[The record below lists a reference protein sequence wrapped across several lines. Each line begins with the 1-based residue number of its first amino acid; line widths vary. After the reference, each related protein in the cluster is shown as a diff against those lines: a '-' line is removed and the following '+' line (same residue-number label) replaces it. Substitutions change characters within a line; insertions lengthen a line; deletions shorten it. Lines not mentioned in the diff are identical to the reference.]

1 MNLPTQHDRRTALIE
16 AATAIVSEAGFRGA
30 SVKAITT
37 RAGMSAG
44 LLYSYAT
51 DADTLLSE
59 VFRRSAGA
67 ELGHVTEAVAAAK
80 PQGAP
85 AQLTALIDAFTGRA
99 LKGRRLAWAL
109 LVEPVGKAIEAERL
123 TYRLS
128 YAGLLIEIVQRGIAE
143 GDFPQQDAR
152 VTAAGI
158 VGAISEALTGP
169 LSPLPPIDT
178 EDDDTVGDE
187 TSLVSS
193 IHTLCM
199 RAVGAPTTPRTQQ
212 RSEQ

>member
-1 MNLPTQHDRRTALIE
+1 MNTPVQHDRRSALVK
-16 AATAIVSEAGFRGA
+16 AATEIVSEAGFRGA
-30 SVKAITT
+30 SVKAITG

-51 DADTLLSE
+51 DADELLTE
-59 VFRRSAGA
+59 VFRRCAGQ
-67 ELGHVTEAVAAAK
+67 ELAHVAEAVDAAG
-80 PQGAP
+80 PGGSS

-99 LKGRRLAWAL
+99 LRGRRLAWSL

-128 YAGLLIEIVQRGIAE
+128 YASLLIDIVERGIAE
-143 GDFPQQDAR
+143 GEFPEQDAR

-178 EDDDTVGDE
+178 HDANIGRDE
-187 TSLVSS
+187 TRLVSS

-199 RAVGAPTTPRTQQ
+199 RAVGAGAAHTTQQ
-212 RSEQ
+212 RSEE